1 MENLI
6 IGLLFKKT
14 GEAGHTF
21 ALNQLWKSL
30 FDFEVTI
37 SKDSSDGKTILD
49 KSLTTTNK
57 MQKLLFEEKG
67 NPLLNALT

>member
-30 FDFEVTI
+30 FDFELTI

-57 MQKLLFEEKG
+57 MQELLFEEKG

>member
-21 ALNQLWKSL
+21 TLNQLWRSL
-30 FDFEVTI
+30 FDFELII

-57 MQKLLFEEKG
+57 MQELLFEEKEIHYWMH
-67 NPLLNALT
+67 

>member
-21 ALNQLWKSL
+21 ALSQLWKSL
-30 FDFEVTI
+30 FDFELTI
-37 SKDSSDGKTILD
+37 SKDSS
-49 KSLTTTNK
+49 
-57 MQKLLFEEKG
+57 MVKLYLI
-67 NPLLNALT
+67 NH

>member
-21 ALNQLWKSL
+21 ALSQLWKSL
-30 FDFEVTI
+30 FDFELAI

-57 MQKLLFEEKG
+57 MQELLFEEKG